1 MSHLKEVN
9 KFLKQINAAKLKKN
23 HRECI
28 ELYNIVGGLCSEVGS
43 YDEASHYHEQALDIC
58 KTIGDRL
65 GTAVAS
71 RYIGEAKAALG
82 NFFQAIDYIKR
93 YLELAQQL
101 KNKVEIQRAHTTLG
115 RVYLMQAQELK
126 DKSSVIDK
134 QTKDVARE
142 AEKRFQDALNL
153 AESVRDQVDSK
164 EYAQMISGL
173 LINLGLIK
181 EICGHF
187 DEAVVKLNR
196 AIEICRSAKLKE
208 DLYRCQIILAGM
220 YRQRNDVKW
229 AVKTSEDA
237 LLTAKSIGKKLL
249 ICDAL
254 IERGLVRICQRDFK
268 TAKRTFAQ
276 AYLEKSP
283 NEEDHSKAIRLTK
296 LAYLIASTYEK
307 VCKDNTPSGNRLK
320 LCDKLGDLFV
330 AVGNYKLAV
339 EFYRRAFSDAKV
351 CSKPKSELARIL
363 YSVAET
369 YADDG
374 QFKHALVCY
383 EKELTYRDG
392 NNSEQCQSL
401 IKIAHMHEYLDHEPH
416 IVCEAYEK
424 ALEKAGNEPKLMH
437 NVLRYYVP
445 YMKQKAFNPTR
456 YSELEKNLS
465 NLKSYPE
472 VVNELE
478 CEDYEESNDLEDE
491 ITNVDDI
498 ITDDE
503 DNDEVM
509 MIGRR
514 RAKGKFKPNEVGD
527 TPLHE
532 ASIKGDLKRVKSLVA
547 QGHEINP
554 RDNAGWIPLHEA
566 CNHGHYEVAEFLIEH
581 GADVNN
587 RGLRGMSPLH
597 DAATNGH
604 YDIMRL
610 LIKNGANV
618 IALTDTGET
627 VLSCLRDYKGRNY
640 TTMSNS
646 DRSEYKQMEAELLNV
661 MDKCGF
667 NLMAEGIKNLGAH
680 ASTSAESA
688 HTTVQ
693 TEQARVREQKM
704 DRLASS
710 KPSVREYRDAIVTL
724 KRKRPINVDQ
734 EQNKRAT
741 QPATVQSDFST
752 SIPTKQWLLDDNIV
766 EEEDGAQD
774 DDDLIFLDESQ
785 SPTRKQQQHQQ
796 RSAEEPANRRKE
808 SHQQPEKP
816 RKPPIEEPQDD
827 DELEILDNNPETPR
841 AQSRTSFPE
850 SEESQAHSMKSS
862 HCTFNWNEPLV
873 VTIEGRR
880 LLVPIKD
887 EYMTI
892 GELKKSIVERYS
904 VLTQAKP
911 KISLA
916 PCSDSDCLLFDHDF
930 CRDVIRGEL
939 MAKVESWQ
947 LGSMESTYLENC
959 RKLELEPV
967 DFVRLKLRDFDKA
980 SNKLN
985 LSYSKFPRAHLEPV
999 IGALARRDFASANF
1013 QGSIIWFETE
1023 KVAQDFIELALSTWN
1038 KLTRLDLKCS
1048 GLLKSHFELLCN
1060 SKSRLPELQYIDV
1073 SLNSIAY
1080 KSKNEFTCQ
1089 VNRLRRQVCCEKLKR
1104 LDVRRNHLLFVKSI
1118 VNESATTASGNNNEP
1133 TASATGSEGVAAVG
1147 MEGNQATTF
1156 QLDISKAL
1164 DVSDIEI
1171 LADDQYDYTVYYT

>member
-9 KFLKQINAAKLKKN
+9 KFLKQINAAKLRNN

-28 ELYNIVGGLCSEVGS
+28 ELYNIVGGMCSEVGS
-43 YDEASHYHEQALDIC
+43 YDEACHYHEQALELC

-82 NFFQAIDYIKR
+82 NFFQAIDFIKR

-115 RVYLMQAQELK
+115 RVYLMQAQDLK

-134 QTKDVARE
+134 QTKEIARE

-153 AESVRDQVDSK
+153 AESVRDQVDTK
-164 EYAQMISGL
+164 EYSQMISGL

-187 DEAVVKLNR
+187 EEAVVKLNR
-196 AIEICRSAKLKE
+196 AIEICRSSKLKE

-220 YRQRNDVKW
+220 FRQRNDVKYG
-229 AVKTSEDA
+229 VKTSEEA
-237 LLTAKSIGKKLL
+237 LATAKSIGKKVL

-254 IERGLVRICQRDFK
+254 IERGLVRICQKDFK
-268 TAKRTFAQ
+268 GAKRTFAQ

-283 NEEDHSKAIRLTK
+283 NEEDHLKAIRLTK
-296 LAYLIASTYEK
+296 LAHLIVTTYEK
-307 VCKDNTPSGNRLK
+307 VNDDNNPSGSRLK

-330 AVGNYKLAV
+330 AVGNYKLAID
-339 EFYRRAFSDAKV
+339 FYRQAFRDAKK

-374 QFKHALVCY
+374 QFQHALACY
-383 EKELTYRDG
+383 KQEVIYREG
-392 NNSEQCQSL
+392 NNSEQCQSY
-401 IKIAHMHEYLDHEPH
+401 IKIAHMHEYLEHEPG
-416 IVCEAYEK
+416 VVSEAYEE
-424 ALEKAGNEPKLMH
+424 ALQKAGEDPKLKH

-445 YMKQKAFNPTR
+445 YLKQKVFKPTR
-456 YSELEKNLS
+456 YRELEDALTK
-465 NLKSYPE
+465 LKSFPE
-472 VVNELE
+472 VINEIE
-478 CEDYEESNDLEDE
+478 CEDYEECNDLEDE
-491 ITNVDDI
+491 ITNIDDV

-509 MIGRR
+509 MIG
-514 RAKGKFKPNEVGD
+514 KKTKSGGKFKPNEVGE

-532 ASIKGDLKRVKSLVA
+532 ASIRGDLRRVKSLIA
-547 QGHEINP
+547 QGHPINP

-604 YDIMRL
+604 YDMMRL

-646 DRSEYKQMEAELLNV
+646 DRSEYKQMEAELLNA
-661 MDKCGF
+661 MDRCGF
-667 NLMAEGIKNLGAH
+667 NLMAENIKNLGARAA
-680 ASTSAESA
+680 ASTESA

-693 TEQARVREQKM
+693 PEQARVRENKL
-704 DRLASS
+704 DCLASS
-710 KPSVREYRDAIVTL
+710 RPSVKEYRDAIVTL
-724 KRKRPINVDQ
+724 KRKRPVKVNE

-752 SIPTKQWLLDDNIV
+752 SIPTKQWLLDDNVI
-766 EEEDGAQD
+766 EEEEND
-774 DDDLIFLDESQ
+774 DDDLIFLDDSQ
-785 SPTRKQQQHQQ
+785 SPTKKQHQ
-796 RSAEEPANRRKE
+796 RSDEQPHRQRKE
-808 SHQQPEKP
+808 PHRPPEKARP
-816 RKPPIEEPQDD
+816 RSPEKSKPQSLD
-827 DELEILDNNPETPR
+827 DELEILDHNPETPR
-841 AQSRTSFPE
+841 AQSRISFPG
-850 SEESQAHSMKSS
+850 SEESQAPSLKSS
-862 HCTFNWNEPLV
+862 CAFNWQEPLV
-873 VTIEGRR
+873 VTIESRR

-887 EYMTI
+887 EYTTI
-892 GELKKSIVERYS
+892 AELKKSIVERYS
-904 VLTQAKP
+904 VLTKVTP

-916 PCSDSDCLLFDHDF
+916 PTKDPDCLLFDHDF

-939 MAKVESWQ
+939 VAKVDSWQ
-947 LGSMESTYLENC
+947 LDSMESTYAENC
-959 RKLELEPV
+959 RKLELEPI
-967 DFVRLKLRDFDKA
+967 DFVKLILRDFDQNG
-980 SNKLN
+980 NKLN
-985 LSYSKFPRAHLEPV
+985 LSYLKLPRAHLEPV
-999 IGALARRDFASANF
+999 IGALARRDVVSANF

-1023 KVAQDFIELALSTWN
+1023 KVAQDFMELALNTWS

-1060 SKSRLPELQYIDV
+1060 SKSKLAELQYIDV
-1073 SLNSIAY
+1073 SVNSIAY
-1080 KSKNEFTCQ
+1080 KSKNEFASQ
-1089 VNRLRRQVCCEKLKR
+1089 VRRLRWQVCCERLKR

-1118 VNESATTASGNNNEP
+1118 VNESTTAANGMGKP
-1133 TASATGSEGVAAVG
+1133 TASVSGSDE
-1147 MEGNQATTF
+1147 ETRQETTTVQ
-1156 QLDISKAL
+1156 QLDISEAL
-1164 DVSDIEI
+1164 EVSDIEI
-1171 LADDQYDYTVYYT
+1171 LAGDQYDYTVYYT